1 MAYHRPRLTR
11 RNLKQLSKANVQVAV
26 TRIEARHKKK
36 KGRKLASSDTEQIFG
51 AWNMSSGNQ
60 STPSDIGIAISTEI
74 VETWF
79 QQCEQTL
86 ACKDNNRN
94 DSVVSV
100 HQRMA
105 QRRPDSDVEDWKPIP
120 RRRISRFSANTPYP
134 KGQKAHSEYPLRQGD
149 IPWNSLQEERA
160 GQTKDHVY
168 DEPASRLTSYKKKY
182 DVTLQYARRLLPT
195 QKQRKQMDIVMSGGR
210 SPGPR
215 HQFSVW
221 DGRVRDI
228 DTDSASISEGENS
241 ESVRLLSSPIGKKE
255 VVTPLIMASTPSSLP
270 SSRRMPATLPQIP
283 KMNLPFLE
291 PPRDRKSHFLDSTPS
306 SDTNSVSLLSS
317 CSSPTNWGSI
327 LKQHVVSDV
336 REAKAD
342 GDKKFFRAMPSSEST
357 AEILPRSKE
366 RSMVPRLLSQSGHQ
380 TAQSKKSIPM
390 VKHTAVVL
398 TQREGNIGR
407 RQNLNMEL
415 KEQRNPT
422 PTHSEKMYQR
432 PEVEQIWD
440 STEADMNRR
449 RRRAERRA
457 PPTNF
462 YR

>member
-1 MAYHRPRLTR
+1 MAYHRPRLTT
-11 RNLKQLSKANVQVAV
+11 RNLKQFTKANTQVAV
-26 TRIEARHKKK
+26 MGIEARDKKK

-79 QQCEQTL
+79 QQCEHTL
-86 ACKDNNRN
+86 AGRYNDSN

-105 QRRPDSDVEDWKPIP
+105 QRRPASDVEDWKPIP
-120 RRRISRFSANTPYP
+120 RRRISRFSANTPYS
-134 KGQKAHSEYPLRQGD
+134 KGQKAHSENPLGQGD

-160 GQTKDHVY
+160 GQIKDHVY
-168 DEPASRLTSYKKKY
+168 DEPASRLTLYKKKY
-182 DVTLQYARRLLPT
+182 DVTLQYARRLLPA
-195 QKQRKQMDIVMSGGR
+195 QKQRKQTDILMSGGR

-215 HQFSVW
+215 HQFCVW
-221 DGRVRDI
+221 DGKVRDI

-255 VVTPLIMASTPSSLP
+255 VITPLTMTSTPSRLP
-270 SSRRMPATLPQIP
+270 SSRKMPATLPQTP
-283 KMNLPFLE
+283 KINLPFLDA
-291 PPRDRKSHFLDSTPS
+291 PRDGKSHFLDSTPS
-306 SDTNSVSLLSS
+306 SDTKSVSLLSS
-317 CSSPTNWGSI
+317 GSSPTNWGSI

-342 GDKKFFRAMPSSEST
+342 GDKKFFRGMPTSEST
-357 AEILPRSKE
+357 AEMLPRSKE
-366 RSMVPRLLSQSGHQ
+366 RYMVPRLLSQSGHHTQ
-380 TAQSKKSIPM
+380 QSKKSVP
-390 VKHTAVVL
+390 VGKHTATVL

-407 RQNLNMEL
+407 RHNSNMEL
-415 KEQRNPT
+415 KEHRRFT
-422 PTHSEKMYQR
+422 PTHSEKMYKR
-432 PEVEQIWD
+432 PEVEQRQD
-440 STEADMNRR
+440 TTEAEMNRR